1 MTVHEL
7 REQMEKIE
15 DEWGLGNSQVV
26 ISPYESGEGQYS
38 DICIG
43 IDDNHVVH
51 LEFRK

>member
-15 DEWGLGNSQVV
+15 DEWGLGDSQVF
-26 ISPYESGEGQYS
+26 ISPYECSEDQYS

-43 IDDNHVVH
+43 IDDNHVVY